1 MPELA
6 HEELGRPTMVKTRV
20 MVKTMRIGVRDAS
33 GVRNAEWRV
42 ECGVGGRWRLERVV
56 CHHRPV
62 TVRGPRS
69 RALVRLYL
77 CSAVARVLWVR
88 VSPLFT

>member
-42 ECGVGGRWRLERVV
+42 ECGVGGR
-56 CHHRPV
+56 
-62 TVRGPRS
+62 S
-69 RALVRLYL
+69 
-77 CSAVARVLWVR
+77 SASCATTDR
-88 VSPLFT
+88 